1 MSDERR
7 KPRALVTPQYE
18 DRGIFKNEI
27 ISLPVWLM
35 PHVGRTQRR
44 DVVIHGHYRT
54 EMDGMLPI
62 ECIFAG
68 RRIQY
73 GLPLLELLQRRLGK
87 NPSPGARPVP
97 IHVNG
102 AWRYRFDLR
111 EDGWQDRFRQ
121 FMVAQWVHVAP
132 NGKQMIL
139 GEPVIRSSAHR
150 PPADGAPGPQA
161 SGAQR

>member
-7 KPRALVTPQYE
+7 KPRGLVTPQYE

-27 ISLPVWLM
+27 ISLPVWLV
-35 PHVGRTQRR
+35 PRVGRTQRR

-54 EMDGMLPI
+54 ETDGMLPI

-73 GLPLLELLQRRLGK
+73 GYPLLDLLQRRLGR
-87 NPSPGARPVP
+87 NPSPGAKAVP

-102 AWRYRFDLR
+102 AWRYRFDVAR
-111 EDGWQDRFRQ
+111 DGWQDRFRQ

-132 NGKQMIL
+132 DGKQEII
-139 GEPVIRSSAHR
+139 GEPVIRSSARRAPAGGAIR
-150 PPADGAPGPQA
+150 PQDTGV
-161 SGAQR
+161 QR